1 MDIKSEEYTIN
12 RISVNHPV
20 FLCGLAAVFCMFT
33 TNCIL
38 ESMTLTDLYLLFV
51 GFGFVVGWI
60 MWEKLWQTTLTA
72 FVAGMVSMLMATVV
86 NYDMVLSIGG
96 IALLIIAA
104 FILHYK
110 GRLDPLHA
118 MVLLFILGFY
128 IRLCYVLYT
137 NIGQRED
144 MYFTP
149 VMTGFSLYYFLAGL
163 IRRFYVLF
171 KPYMSENL
179 QVVQIVNFFFA
190 NIASIGI
197 YKILRGF
204 GFKGNNLTIVTLL
217 ISTFPLFAFQ
227 AGGWSESTMSVSLAV
242 WGLYYGFKWYRTLS
256 YRFFAG
262 AVLCILLGLGA
273 SPAALTVVPVLLIL
287 IVKTMSSSKVK
298 AGKGILFMLMLI
310 LCAVPFPVL
319 FYLNNGLRF
328 DGFFVLYTQFG
339 IFEMM
344 SLVIAGLLFII
355 ALWGAAAA
363 DGKRALKTE
372 NLAFAMLI
380 VGTCGYAFLFGD
392 WSVLVPALIPLFV
405 YASFLLEKGLVR
417 SAIAAVFAFCA
428 LASVLLCDFV
438 WVIDRVIPA
447 GV

>member
-60 MWEKLWQTTLTA
+60 MWEKPWQTTLTA
-72 FVAGMVSMLMATVV
+72 LVAGMVSMLMATVV

-96 IALLIIAA
+96 IALLIMAV

-137 NIGQRED
+137 NLGQRED
-144 MYFTP
+144 LYFTP
-149 VMTGFSLYYFLAGL
+149 DMTGFSLYYLLTGL
-163 IRRFYVLF
+163 IKRGYTLF
-171 KPYMSENL
+171 KPYMDGNL
-179 QVVQIVNFFFA
+179 EVVQIVNFFFA

-204 GFKGNNLTIVTLL
+204 GFKGNNLTTVTLL

-242 WGLYYGFKWYRTLS
+242 WALYYGFKWYRTLS

-273 SPAALTVVPVLLIL
+273 SPAALTAVPVLLLL
-287 IVKTMSSSKVK
+287 IIKTMSSSRVK
-298 AGKGILFMLMLI
+298 AGKGVLFMLMLI
-310 LCAVPFPVL
+310 ICSVPFPVL
-319 FYLNNGLRF
+319 FYMYNGLRI
-328 DGFFVLYTQFG
+328 DGFFVDFSLFG
-339 IFEMM
+339 MFETL
-344 SLVIAGLLFII
+344 SFAIAGLIFII
-355 ALWGAAAA
+355 ALWGAAVA
-363 DGKRALKTE
+363 DGKRALKAE

-380 VGTCGYAFLFGD
+380 AGACGYAFIFGD

-405 YASFLLEKGLVR
+405 YASFLLEKGLIR

-428 LASVLLCDFV
+428 LVSVLLADFV
-438 WVIDRVIPA
+438 WIIDRGISA